1 MENSS
6 EKNASSSSVKVLVSV
21 LLLLILAVS
30 FFAAWKFL
38 SPQPSSGRKSITVNV
53 LHLSGEEKSFSFS
66 TDAEYLRAA
75 LEAESLISGTE
86 STYGLWVDT
95 VDGEKA
101 DDSLQQW
108 WGFNVNGGLAMNGVD
123 TQPVSDG
130 DVYDFILNVGY

>member
-1 MENSS
+1 MNNSS
-6 EKNASSSSVKVLVSV
+6 EKTASSSSVKVLVSV

-30 FFAAWKFL
+30 FFTAWKFL
-38 SPQPSSGRKSITVNV
+38 SPQPSSGSKSITVNV

-101 DDSLQQW
+101 DDSLLQW
-108 WGFNVNGGLAMNGVD
+108 WGFNVNGELAMNGVD

>member
-1 MENSS
+1 MKNSS
-6 EKNASSSSVKVLVSV
+6 GKNTSSSSAKVLVSV
-21 LLLLILAVS
+21 LFLLILAVS
-30 FFAAWKFL
+30 FFAAWRFL
-38 SPQPSSGRKSITVNV
+38 SPRPSSGSKSITVNV

-108 WGFNVNGGLAMNGVD
+108 WGFNVNGEFAVNGVD

>member
-1 MENSS
+1 MKNSS
-6 EKNASSSSVKVLVSV
+6 EKTASSSSVKVLVSV

-30 FFAAWKFL
+30 FFTAWRFL
-38 SPQPSSGRKSITVNV
+38 SPRPSSGSKSITVNV

-101 DDSLQQW
+101 DDSLLQW
-108 WGFNVNGGLAMNGVD
+108 WGFNVNGEFAVNGVD